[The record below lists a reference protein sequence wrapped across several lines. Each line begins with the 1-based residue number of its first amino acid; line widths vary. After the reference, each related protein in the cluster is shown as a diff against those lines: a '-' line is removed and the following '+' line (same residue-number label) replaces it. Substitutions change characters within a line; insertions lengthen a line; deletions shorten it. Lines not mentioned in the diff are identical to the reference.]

1 MTGANIQKRVKGRKG
16 ERAKGRKGNLL
27 FLPLGKN
34 NMKRRRNISLFFV
47 QLAMFVFMIHAIVPH
62 CHHANGQVMFFF
74 HNYYCEHVH
83 SDHHHC
89 DEACHHG
96 SHFCHHH
103 HAGDLDDDCVLTQPF
118 VKGDEDPNAK
128 HIVNVPT
135 QDLLWA
141 AYLVSNQH
149 IDHNNNLFT
158 RTGTPPE
165 DISLPSHLFSSPTGL
180 RAPPTI

>member
-1 MTGANIQKRVKGRKG
+1 
-16 ERAKGRKGNLL
+16 
-27 FLPLGKN
+27 
-34 NMKRRRNISLFFV
+34 MKRRRNISLFFV

-103 HAGDLDDDCVLTQPF
+103 HAGDHDEDCVLNKPF
-118 VKGDEDPNAK
+118 IKGDNKVHLESIDLPTMACFIAVDDLFKHLVDDYTVFANAYPTADFALRDYW
-128 HIVNVPT
+128 HVNT
-135 QDLLWA
+135 
-141 AYLVSNQH
+141 S
-149 IDHNNNLFT
+149 
-158 RTGTPPE
+158 
-165 DISLPSHLFSSPTGL
+165 GL
-180 RAPPTI
+180 RAPPIL